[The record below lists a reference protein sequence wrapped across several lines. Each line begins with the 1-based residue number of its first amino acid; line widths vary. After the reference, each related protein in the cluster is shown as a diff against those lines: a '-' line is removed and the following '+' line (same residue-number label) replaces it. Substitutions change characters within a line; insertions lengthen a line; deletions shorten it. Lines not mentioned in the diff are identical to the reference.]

1 MRGSRPRLSWSTVL
15 IVLVGGCAVG
25 GEWRHGMTGGC
36 HSLAPSLA
44 RDRGATANAGP
55 ESTTARRKPTAHAVD
70 ASIAGRWAGTW
81 SGYGLMEGRRTST
94 ATAEF
99 AHDGRRACGWVIL
112 DDVATA
118 EVPIALKLAG
128 SMGVPVVVDVRG
140 ATVVARHARGGRL
153 FEATF
158 VVDGDRMEGTVADS
172 EGPARVVLTR
182 ELPR

>member
-1 MRGSRPRLSWSTVL
+1 MRGPRPRLSWNTVL
-15 IVLVGGCAVG
+15 IALVGGCAVG
-25 GEWRHGMTGGC
+25 GEWRPGAAGAC
-36 HSLAPSLA
+36 HSLASPLA
-44 RDRGATANAGP
+44 RDRSAAANARLDGTP
-55 ESTTARRKPTAHAVD
+55 DPREPTAHGVD

-81 SGYGLMEGRRTST
+81 SGYGVMEGRRTST